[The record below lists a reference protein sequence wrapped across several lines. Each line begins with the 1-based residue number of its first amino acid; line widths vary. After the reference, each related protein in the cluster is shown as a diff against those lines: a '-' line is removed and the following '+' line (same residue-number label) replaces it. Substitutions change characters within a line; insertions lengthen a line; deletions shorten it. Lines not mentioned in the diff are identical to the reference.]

1 MKKLS
6 SKKRI
11 GEFLRSRIG
20 QVVKGKE
27 IQEVVPNVTE
37 WARRVR
43 ELREEG
49 WPIRTNNDDDRLKP
63 GEYLL
68 ESEPPAPDSYKFSRS
83 ISSRIR
89 AQVLERNGYTCQMC
103 GAGAG
108 ERDEATGR
116 KVKLHVGHIIDKSH
130 GGQDELS
137 NLRALCRTCNEGAK
151 NITQEPPSW
160 TWLLGH
166 LRRAKVSDQRAAL
179 EWLTRKFE
187 HKKEKSD

>member
-1 MKKLS
+1 MKKTA

-11 GEFLRSRIG
+11 GEFFRSRVGKI
-20 QVVKGKE
+20 VKGSE
-27 IQEVVPNVTE
+27 IQAVVPHITE

-49 WPIRTNNDDDRLKP
+49 WPIRTNNDDNRLKP

-68 ESEPPAPDSYKFSRS
+68 EYDPPDSDLYKFSRS
-83 ISSRIR
+83 MSTRIR

-108 ERDEATGR
+108 EIDETTGR
-116 KVKLHVGHIIDKSH
+116 KVKLHVGHIVDKSH
-130 GGQDELS
+130 GGLDELL

-160 TWLLGH
+160 TWLLGSFAPCKDI
-166 LRRAKVSDQRAAL
+166 RPESCTGMV
-179 EWLTRKFE
+179 EE
-187 HKKEKSD
+187 EI